1 MVDPPANR
9 SAVAAS
15 GLMKERLMSRKL
27 DTGQETGQ
35 GLVGKLKRIKL

>member
-1 MVDPPANR
+1 MVDPPTNR

-15 GLMKERLMSRKL
+15 RLMKERLMSRKL

-35 GLVGKLKRIKL
+35 GLVGKLKRTKL